1 MTQDSKQ
8 VSINRLD
15 KDYLISC
22 AENER
27 EQLHTAVEFLNNKM
41 QELKNS
47 GKVIGTERIAV
58 MTALNITH
66 ELLAYKQENDDY
78 TYTMDTTIR
87 RLQSKINDA
96 LIKDRQLEI

>member
-1 MTQDSKQ
+1 MTQDSKP
-8 VSINRLD
+8 VSINLLD
-15 KDYLISC
+15 KEYLISC
-22 AENER
+22 EENER